1 MIKKSRMRTLLLVA
15 FIVIGSLPFVSML
28 IFSIFARW
36 PIDSLYPQNFTLD
49 GFLCFFKRDFDM
61 AVNTICFSL
70 GVSFYT
76 LLLCIPAARGLLS
89 MRRSVRKWIEP
100 LFYFPMLLPVVS
112 VSIGSHK
119 LFLSLSMTGTAAVV
133 LMHIYLVIPYVFQ
146 IVYSSHTVLGI
157 STETAAKNLGIG
169 KWRIFFQIHLPI
181 YLSDYLSAYAMGFII
196 SYSQYFVN
204 FYLGSADNINFSMI
218 MTPLI
223 TGSNRNIASVY
234 TLMYLLFGSVVLFI
248 CSIIPHMLHR
258 KKEGYHGKHRNS

>member
-15 FIVIGSLPFVSML
+15 FIVIGSLPFASML
-28 IFSIFARW
+28 VFCVFARW
-36 PIDSLYPQNFTLD
+36 PIDSLFPQNFTLD
-49 GFLCFFKRDFDM
+49 GFLYFFKRDLDI
-61 AVNTICFSL
+61 AVKTTWFSL
-70 GVSFYT
+70 VVSFLT
-76 LLLCIPAARGLLS
+76 LVLCIPAARGLLS

-119 LFLSLSMTGTAAVV
+119 LFLSLTVTGTVAVV
-133 LMHIYLVIPYVFQ
+133 LMHMYFVIPYMFQ
-146 IVYSSHTVLGI
+146 MVYSSHTVLGL

-181 YLSDYLSAYAMGFII
+181 YLADYLSAYAMGFII

-204 FYLGSADNINFSMI
+204 FYLGGADDINFSMI

-234 TLMYLLFGSVVLFI
+234 TLMYLVFGSVVLFI
-248 CSIIPHMLHR
+248 CSAIPRILHR
-258 KKEGYHGKHRNS
+258 KKGVCHGKYRDP